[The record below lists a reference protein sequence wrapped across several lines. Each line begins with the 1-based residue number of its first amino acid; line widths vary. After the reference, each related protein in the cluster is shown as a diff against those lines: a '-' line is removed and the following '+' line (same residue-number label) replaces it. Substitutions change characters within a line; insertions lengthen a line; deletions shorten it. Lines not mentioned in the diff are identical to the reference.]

1 VDRELGPAGRDELSG
16 SPARSVTDRLRGAV
30 ERNALALGTLGT
42 VAVLVVSF
50 YHPVGTVLLEAV
62 VDGGRLTLGPLL
74 AVLADPFYTGVASG
88 LFADPLAVPGG
99 ILAWLG
105 RVSLS
110 PFAVP
115 SASLGLI
122 GFTAYQ
128 AALSTV
134 ASVALGLPGA
144 YLLSRFEFRGRRTI
158 RSLTILPFVLPS
170 IMVAVGFLAMFGA
183 NGVFNDVLR
192 VFGLGPFRLLFT
204 LEIVILAH
212 AFYNAPLV
220 TRLVTAAWE
229 SVDASGVETARAMG
243 ASPRRAF
250 QDVVVPQLLPAL
262 LTAALLTFVFTFMTF
277 PIVLALGGLR
287 LATLEVWLYARV
299 RDLALAEA
307 AAIGTIETVVT
318 LSLTYIYLRYEARTA
333 GTTDRGRPLTRRP
346 LFDGVRSLADPVR
359 LALLGYGAVVV
370 VVFVGP
376 LLSMVVES
384 VTTPSGAFTTAYWQF
399 LVDQQTAATAGTV
412 QPLQA
417 VVRSLLF
424 GTGTLLLAV
433 PMGVVVSVLSVR
445 GGRGSRAVEAVLTAP
460 LAVSGVVV
468 GLGLLQTLVFGTV
481 LFGQRIV
488 LTGAVAVVA
497 AHAVSAYPFVTRNV
511 APALGGLDPRVVD
524 AARSLGASRVRTLL
538 DVELPLVATSVLAGA
553 AFAFAISV
561 GEFDATVILAEG
573 VDSATMP
580 VALERYI
587 GNRSIG
593 PSLGPATAMGTV
605 LLAVTAVSF
614 FAIDRLGGR
623 YER

>member
-1 VDRELGPAGRDELSG
+1 VSALRESL
-16 SPARSVTDRLRGAV
+16 
-30 ERNALALGTLGT
+30 ERHALALGTLGT
-42 VAVLVVSF
+42 LAVLVVTF
-50 YHPVGTVLLEAV
+50 YHPVGSVLLQAL
-62 VDGGRLTLGPLL
+62 VDGGRLTAGPLL
-74 AVLADPFYTGVASG
+74 AVLADPFYTGAASG
-88 LFADPLAVPGG
+88 LFADPLGVPGG
-99 ILAWLG
+99 VAAWLAD
-105 RVSLS
+105 VSLS
-110 PFAVP
+110 PFDVP
-115 SASLGLI
+115 PLGFGLV

-170 IMVAVGFLAMFGA
+170 VMVAVGFLAMFGA
-183 NGVFNDVLR
+183 NGVFNDVLG
-192 VFGLGPFRLLFT
+192 VFGLGPVRLLFT
-204 LEIVILAH
+204 LEIIVLAH

-229 SVDASGVETARAMG
+229 SVDASGVETARTMG

-250 QDVVVPQLLPAL
+250 RDVVLPQLWPAL
-262 LTAALLTFVFTFMTF
+262 LTSALLTFVFTFMTF

-299 RDLALAEA
+299 GDLALTEA
-307 AAIGTIETVVT
+307 AAIGTIETVLT
-318 LSLTYIYLRYEARTA
+318 LSLTYLYLRYEARTA
-333 GTTDRGRPLTRRP
+333 GTTDRGRPLPRRP
-346 LFDGVRSLADPVR
+346 LFDGVGSLADPVR
-359 LALLGYGAVVV
+359 VALLGYGAVVI

-384 VTTPSGAFTTAYWQF
+384 VTDPSGTFTTAYWAF
-399 LVDQQTAATAGTV
+399 LLDQQTAAAAGTV
-412 QPLQA
+412 RPLPA
-417 VVRSLLF
+417 VLRSLAF
-424 GTGTLLLAV
+424 GVGTLAIAV

-445 GGRGSRAVEAVLTAP
+445 GGRGSRAAEAVLTAP

-488 LTGAVAVVA
+488 VTGAVAVVA

-538 DVELPLVATSVLAGA
+538 DVELPLVSTAVLAGA

-561 GEFDATVILAEG
+561 GEFDSTVILAEG

-605 LLAVTAVSF
+605 LLVVTAGSF
-614 FAIDRLGGR
+614 LVIDRFGGR
-623 YER
+623 YEL